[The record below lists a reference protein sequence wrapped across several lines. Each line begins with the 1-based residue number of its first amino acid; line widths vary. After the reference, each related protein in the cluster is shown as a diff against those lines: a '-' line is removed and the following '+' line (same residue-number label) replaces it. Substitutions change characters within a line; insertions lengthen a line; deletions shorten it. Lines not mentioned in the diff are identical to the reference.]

1 MRVGFV
7 PVLPSRGVAAWR
19 RSSAEALRRFS
30 SGDLQSECDEGEVD
44 PYTGRPATTS
54 QPKPQNQRPVSQGEL
69 FVILFVINKLFIS
82 LNTQLANPGSYF
94 HIYYSWLCLKLKVCL
109 SIFKKTTHP

>member
-7 PVLPSRGVAAWR
+7 PPVVLSRRGAVA

-54 QPKPQNQRPVSQGEL
+54 QPKPQNQRPASQGKFL
-69 FVILFVINKLFIS
+69 IPHLRTSNIRVLIS
-82 LNTQLANPGSYF
+82 VTVFNR
-94 HIYYSWLCLKLKVCL
+94 L
-109 SIFKKTTHP
+109 SINTYKVALTHDEVC

>member
-1 MRVGFV
+1 MGGYIVCVGFV
-7 PVLPSRGVAAWR
+7 SLPVPVPAVA

-54 QPKPQNQRPVSQGEL
+54 QPKPQNQRPVSQGE
-69 FVILFVINKLFIS
+69 
-82 LNTQLANPGSYF
+82 
-94 HIYYSWLCLKLKVCL
+94 KVL
-109 SIFKKTTHP
+109 WYVLQETI